1 MIKNNFFIFYP
12 FVRVL
17 SFIGI
22 LEFPKSKN
30 LEFLVFLGILEF
42 PRSLASRNSRI
53 LEFPRVFLAIFR
65 VGVVRVFLGWYGAGI
80 EQIVH
85 PKPC

>member
-1 MIKNNFFIFYP
+1 MFGFKNFW
-12 FVRVL
+12 
-17 SFIGI
+17 
-22 LEFPKSKN
+22 
-30 LEFLVFLGILEF
+30 
-42 PRSLASRNSRI
+42 NSRI
-53 LEFPRVFLAIFR
+53 SRLFLAIFR

>member
-1 MIKNNFFIFYP
+1 
-12 FVRVL
+12 
-17 SFIGI
+17 
-22 LEFPKSKN
+22 

-65 VGVVRVFLGWYGAGI
+65 VGVVSVFLGWYGAGI

>member
-1 MIKNNFFIFYP
+1 M
-12 FVRVL
+12 
-17 SFIGI
+17 
-22 LEFPKSKN
+22 
-30 LEFLVFLGILEF
+30 
-42 PRSLASRNSRI
+42 ASRNSKI